1 MKKLCFCVFWLLAYP
16 VWADP
21 SDMAQD
27 ILQQIIHGP
36 VNANPDIADDVADQT
51 VILSLKSA
59 SLNLACKQKNRGD
72 IKAANGCIQT
82 NKNSLLSIGSLSE
95 SSFDI
100 GQLAADQQ
108 SKIHREVTVGNYY
121 QVINLLMQ
129 YAKNL
134 YRSNIPNLPDIQV
147 SQ

>member
-1 MKKLCFCVFWLLAYP
+1 MKKIFLCALCTLCCYA
-16 VWADP
+16 WADP

-72 IKAANGCIQT
+72 IKAANSCIQT
-82 NKNSLLSIGSLSE
+82 NKNSLLSIGTLSE
-95 SSFDI
+95 SSFDV
-100 GQLAADQQ
+100 GQLAAEQQ

-134 YRSNIPNLPDIQV
+134 YRSNIPNLPDIQTGT
-147 SQ
+147 